1 MATARASD
9 PERSLELMMDE
20 PKTTSPASSSNPE
33 TNGHAADPVANS
45 PFSGDPDKLPLTPE
59 GWEYLAD
66 LKWVNEQFNLGR
78 WEPYMG
84 NYIAVYRKRLL
95 GFGPDLLALRERMAK
110 EHLVSEDRIL
120 TSYVEGS
127 MES

>member
-1 MATARASD
+1 
-9 PERSLELMMDE
+9 MMDE
-20 PKTTSPASSSNPE
+20 PKTASPATAATPE
-33 TNGHAADPVANS
+33 TNGHTADSAAIPPV
-45 PFSGDPDKLPLTPE
+45 SGDPAKLPLTPE

-84 NYIAVYRKRLL
+84 NYIAVYRKQLL

-110 EHLVSEDRIL
+110 EYHVSEDRIL
-120 TSYVEGS
+120 TSYVES
-127 MES
+127 PIES